1 MKKKADVVYWLDR
14 CLNSNS
20 CIGCP
25 WERYDGCFD
34 RLVRDALA
42 IMMAETDIRV
52 QEVMGDEKQT

>member
-1 MKKKADVVYWLDR
+1 MKKRADVIYWLDR

-25 WERYDGCFD
+25 WERYRFKSNGCFD

-52 QEVMGDEKQT
+52 QEVM